1 MKISNNNTVYVYSLT
16 GIVTGGCE
24 LLHQLVGFLNDHGR
38 EAYIVYEGFGLIG
51 NKEQVLKPYKNYNVK
66 VATYVPDT
74 ENTIV
79 VLDEGF
85 LYLASQFKKATLLFW
100 WLSVD
105 NFFLDP
111 IQMPFVSWVD
121 MSQWGCKHLLHAIK
135 VRLHYM
141 KARIIGKDGNNLPWY
156 PIFSLKQLAQKN
168 IISAYQ
174 SEYARLFL
182 QNNGFKNLYPL
193 SDYINTDFLTTQDGG
208 KSQKENIVLYNPK
221 KGYEYTRKLIEA
233 DSSIKWVPLINMT
246 RDEMKNTMHKAK
258 VYVDFGNHPGKDRI
272 PREAALCGCCI
283 ITGTRGAAGNDVDIM
298 IPSHFKFDERKT
310 DIKEIIS
317 TIHNL
322 FVKYDILKKEL
333 ESYRNKILKEK
344 LAFENECKNIIDV
357 LFNGKEN

>member
-1 MKISNNNTVYVYSLT
+1 MENISNKTIYVYSLT

-38 EAYIVYEGFGLIG
+38 EAYIVYEGFGLVG
-51 NKEQVLKPYKNYNVK
+51 NKEQVLEPYKCYNIK
-66 VATYVPDT
+66 VATSVPDA
-74 ENTIV
+74 EDTIV

-111 IQMPFVSWVD
+111 IQMPFVSWFD
-121 MSQWGCKHLLHAIK
+121 MSQWGWKHLIHAIK
-135 VRLHYM
+135 VRLHYI
-141 KARIIGKDGNNLPWY
+141 KARITGEDGSGLPWY
-156 PIFSLKQLAQKN
+156 PIFSLKQLARGN
-168 IISAYQ
+168 MISAYQ

-182 QNNGFKNLYPL
+182 QNNGFKNLHPL
-193 SDYINTDFLTTQDGG
+193 SDYINTDFLTVQDGE
-208 KSQKENIVLYNPK
+208 KCQKENIVLYNPK

-272 PREAALCGCCI
+272 PREAALCGCCV
-283 ITGTRGAAGNDVDIM
+283 ITGTRGSAENDVDIM
-298 IPSHFKFDERKT
+298 IPAHFKFDERKT
-310 DIKEIIS
+310 DISKIIS
-317 TIHNL
+317 TIHHL
-322 FVKYDILKKEL
+322 FDKYEMLIKEQ
-333 ESYRNKILKEK
+333 ESYRIKILKEK
-344 LAFENECKNIIDV
+344 LTFENECMNIFGI
-357 LFNGKEN
+357 LFNGPE